1 MQVNGNV
8 HVSAAILDID
18 SLAANAK
25 KNIQVWVAV
34 GGRDHLMANLTRQTP
49 QFLMDAG
56 FSHGEQ
62 LEFYIKG
69 PGKVYLNG
77 YTVEEYVTVYS
88 KRIDSPNAIQCDK
101 IIHVVIL
108 YSSNSQGDDD
118 TESLEVYSVKDKL
131 PIPSKRTNVRTQGIG
146 FGPDHQQD
154 DEFELPTKK
163 PRYTLNQT
171 LKIREDIAKGMGIGS
186 TDQRYDQM
194 FLKQPSYISGTRNSS
209 NLKGTRNSSNQ
220 KSAASSKG
228 NHSNKSR
235 PHQNQSNAITP
246 ESAYGHKKP
255 NVSDDEFSIDPY
267 QMEPT
272 KQQKSMSPIHGDT
285 GVYSSDFLNQLKTL
299 PRSYIDRILSQTKNR
314 DD

>member
-131 PIPSKRTNVRTQGIG
+131 PIPSKRTNVRTQVRIWSGS
-146 FGPDHQQD
+146 
-154 DEFELPTKK
+154 PT
-163 PRYTLNQT
+163 R
-171 LKIREDIAKGMGIGS
+171 R
-186 TDQRYDQM
+186 
-194 FLKQPSYISGTRNSS
+194 
-209 NLKGTRNSSNQ
+209 
-220 KSAASSKG
+220 
-228 NHSNKSR
+228 
-235 PHQNQSNAITP
+235 
-246 ESAYGHKKP
+246 
-255 NVSDDEFSIDPY
+255 
-267 QMEPT
+267 
-272 KQQKSMSPIHGDT
+272 
-285 GVYSSDFLNQLKTL
+285 
-299 PRSYIDRILSQTKNR
+299 
-314 DD
+314 